1 MLALV
6 GELQSGVG
14 MSMPSYDWVRLAQAP
29 EVRPALSI
37 AGAVLCALVIAALTL
52 VLAP

>member
-1 MLALV
+1 
-6 GELQSGVG
+6 
-14 MSMPSYDWVRLAQAP
+14 MSMPSYDWLRLAEAS
-29 EVRPALSI
+29 ELRPALSM

>member
-1 MLALV
+1 
-6 GELQSGVG
+6 
-14 MSMPSYDWVRLAQAP
+14 MSMPSYDWVRLARAP

-37 AGAVLCALVIAALTL
+37 AGAVLCALVVAALTL